1 MCIDLEK
8 RRRLWILWEFSQL
21 TLPIAMIRILDKVS
35 ILRLIVPHLSV
46 AKRGFV
52 SRASLTD
59 IVNAILYKFK
69 SGCQWHLLPI
79 KSLISRGSLKYGAI
93 YHHFRK
99 WTLDGSWKRV
109 RRMLARYNP
118 RALDLSLAHFDGTH
132 TRANK
137 GGKGVGYQRR
147 KRSKTTNTLWLVDS
161 NGLVVSYLPPVAGN
175 HNDLYN
181 IEAAWLAMIQDL
193 KQMGIEVDGLF
204 INADAG
210 FDAEHLRH
218 LCEDHDIH
226 LNAPVNRRSA
236 KADFE
241 FDEWFFDRQM
251 YEQRFVVERTNA
263 WMDANRSMNIRYD
276 TTIDSW
282 IAWHDLYCILAWCR
296 KIRKV

>member
-1 MCIDLEK
+1 
-8 RRRLWILWEFSQL
+8 
-21 TLPIAMIRILDKVS
+21 MIRILDKVS

-46 AKRGFV
+46 AKRGFI

-69 SGCQWHLLPI
+69 SGCHWSLLPI
-79 KSLISRGSLKYGAI
+79 RSLISKGGLKYGAV

-109 RRMLARYNP
+109 RRMLATHNP
-118 RALDLSLAHFDGTH
+118 WVLDLSLAHFDGTH

-161 NGLVVSYLPPVAGN
+161 KGLVVSYLSPVAGN

-181 IEAAWLAMIQDL
+181 IKTSWLAMIHDL
-193 KQMGIEVDGLF
+193 KQMNIQVDGLF

-218 LCEDHDIH
+218 LCEDHGIH
-226 LNAPVNRRSA
+226 LNAPINKRSA
-236 KADFE
+236 KVDFDFHE
-241 FDEWFFDRQM
+241 WYFDQQM

-263 WMDANRSMNIRYD
+263 WMDANRSMSVRYD
-276 TTIDSW
+276 TTLDSW
-282 IAWHDLYCILAWCR
+282 IAWHDIYCILAWCR
-296 KIRKV
+296 KIKKV